1 MKRGGGP
8 IRSKANVKVKVKAKA
23 RAMQAIEQNLETR
36 YEVGPFTTIT
46 YYLLHPSILTI

>member
-8 IRSKANVKVKVKAKA
+8 IRSKANVKVKAK
-23 RAMQAIEQNLETR
+23 AMQAIEQNLETR

-46 YYLLHPSILTI
+46 YYLLHPFILTI